1 MNWHD
6 GIKIEGR
13 KDKEKT
19 CRCRSSECL
28 CHDKER
34 KIKLQNVSPWFWG
47 ESLVQDRKILI

>member
-34 KIKLQNVSPWFWG
+34 KIKLQNVSP
-47 ESLVQDRKILI
+47 